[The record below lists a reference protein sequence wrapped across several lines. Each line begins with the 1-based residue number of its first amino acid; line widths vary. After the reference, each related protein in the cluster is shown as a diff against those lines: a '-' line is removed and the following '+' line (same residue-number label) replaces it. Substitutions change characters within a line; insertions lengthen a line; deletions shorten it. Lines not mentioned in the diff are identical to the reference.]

1 MDTGAHMKNAFD
13 MLGSVKTK
21 SKLQYSDR
29 GVKKVRNTE
38 EEDAHGAVI
47 EWAKLQPF
55 NRRKV
60 FDYLI
65 HHPAEGQRGFKAQ
78 ATAKKLGLK
87 RGVLDLQLMVPI
99 GSVPGLWIE
108 MKAKDGRWSKEQE
121 EFRMIAE
128 GMGYV
133 VYEARSAEQCIAII
147 KQWLSN
153 FEAHRKSE

>member
-1 MDTGAHMKNAFD
+1 MKNAFD

-38 EEDAHGAVI
+38 EEDAQGVVI
-47 EWAKLQPF
+47 EWSKLQAF

-65 HHPAEGQRGFKAQ
+65 HHPAEGKRGFKAQ

-87 RGVLDLQLMVPI
+87 RGVLDLQLIVPI
-99 GSVPGLWIE
+99 GTTPGLWIE
-108 MKAKDGRWSKEQE
+108 MKAKDGRWSESQL
-121 EFRMIAE
+121 EFKQIAIE
-128 GMGYV
+128 MGYV
-133 VYEARSAEQCIAII
+133 VEEARTAEAAIAII
-147 KQWLSN
+147 KDWLTR
-153 FEAHRKSE
+153 FAAYQKSA

>member
-1 MDTGAHMKNAFD
+1 MKNAFD
-13 MLGSVKTK
+13 MLSTIKTK
-21 SKLQYSDR
+21 SKLDISDR

-65 HHPAEGQRGFKAQ
+65 HHPSEGQRGFKAQ

-87 RGVLDLQLMVPI
+87 RGVLDLQLIVPI
-99 GSVPGLWIE
+99 GNVPGLWIE
-108 MKAKDGRWSKEQE
+108 MKARDGRWSKEQE

-133 VYEARSAEQCIAII
+133 VYEARSAEAAIAII
-147 KQWLSN
+147 KDWLAR
-153 FEAHRKSE
+153 FVAFRKSE

>member
-1 MDTGAHMKNAFD
+1 MKNAFD

-38 EEDAHGAVI
+38 EEDAQGAVI

-87 RGVLDLQLMVPI
+87 RGVLDLQLIVPI
-99 GSVPGLWIE
+99 GAVPGLWIE
-108 MKAKDGRWSKEQE
+108 MKSKDGKWSTEQITFKE
-121 EFRMIAE
+121 IAVE
-128 GMGYV
+128 MGYV
-133 VYEARSAEQCIAII
+133 VEEARTAEAAIAII
-147 KQWLSN
+147 KDWLAR
-153 FEAHRKSE
+153 FAAYQKSA